1 MGVCQGSRRDSPK
14 ELTAFADSVLGGN
27 GVAMAGQGTRMQ
39 DCEIQV
45 GQSRIPR
52 GLNRAHECFFGNLA
66 VATGTRGR
74 PAKNIFSHHRIAAG
88 YGIQNLIE
96 RVFRPI

>member
-1 MGVCQGSRRDSPK
+1 MGVCQGSRRDFPK
-14 ELTAFADSVLGGN
+14 ELTAFADSVLGRQWG
-27 GVAMAGQGTRMQ
+27 GHGREGTRML
-39 DCEIQV
+39 DSEIQE